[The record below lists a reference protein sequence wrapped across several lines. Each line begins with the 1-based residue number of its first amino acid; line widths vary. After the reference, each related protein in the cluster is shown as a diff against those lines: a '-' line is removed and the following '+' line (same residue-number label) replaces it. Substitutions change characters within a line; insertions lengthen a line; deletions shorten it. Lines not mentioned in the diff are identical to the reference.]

1 MCLGLS
7 VFPWCKGMWRGD
19 VVEGFMVHGTDSWEQ
34 RVIKQ
39 LSTTRVKR

>member
-1 MCLGLS
+1 VSWIECVSM
-7 VFPWCKGMWRGD
+7 
-19 VVEGFMVHGTDSWEQ
+19 VEGFMVHGTDSWEQ